1 MQMSPPPSSFGGFA
15 RNLLIPGFF
24 LKNQLRCFVNDSM
37 TGSVNVFFYQQAG
50 IISN

>member
-24 LKNQLRCFVNDSM
+24 LEK
-37 TGSVNVFFYQQAG
+37 SVVLFCE
-50 IISN
+50 